1 MNHKDILAQ
10 SATLL
15 RSRSEL
21 FGGEEDV
28 LDRACKIFENIT
40 GVEMSLYEG
49 AIFMHCYEM
58 ARVKKSRRNM
68 ANVLNSIDYLAL
80 SAQFSSTEHDS
91 ILEESMDGVREM
103 AAKLAPVMRQ
113 LPQVEEDGK

>member
-1 MNHKDILAQ
+1 
-10 SATLL
+10 
-15 RSRSEL
+15 
-21 FGGEEDV
+21 
-28 LDRACKIFENIT
+28 
-40 GVEMSLYEG
+40 
-49 AIFMHCYEM
+49 
-58 ARVKKSRRNM
+58 M

-80 SAQFSSTEHDS
+80 SAQFSTAEQDS